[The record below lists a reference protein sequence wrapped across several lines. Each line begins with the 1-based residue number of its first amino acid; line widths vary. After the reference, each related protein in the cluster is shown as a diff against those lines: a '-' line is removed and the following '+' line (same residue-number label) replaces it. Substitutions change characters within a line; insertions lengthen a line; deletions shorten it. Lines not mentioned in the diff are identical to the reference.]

1 MCFAHHFISF
11 YWDFVNDPPPKAS
24 LDWPFYRSYW
34 INRIKSFRLS
44 TEHFPS
50 HIFVYK
56 RKRGIL
62 WITLYTREIIYIPL
76 LKTKL
81 SKTNKRT
88 KYNHWQGVNTR
99 NNNSTEMEY
108 IWRVNGCDSRFQQHL
123 LQNAV
128 LIAKLC
134 LTYNKSPGANES

>member
-1 MCFAHHFISF
+1 M
-11 YWDFVNDPPPKAS
+11 
-24 LDWPFYRSYW
+24 DWPFYRSYW
-34 INRIKSFRLS
+34 INRIKFFRLS

-50 HIFVYK
+50 HIFVFK

-81 SKTNKRT
+81 SKTNTRT

-99 NNNSTEMEY
+99 INKRILYNSAEKAY
-108 IWRVNGCDSRFQQHL
+108 QKVSGCSCRFQQHL